1 MVGECWVH
9 EKVTEG
15 SLEPDRVR
23 MVEASW
29 KCNLEKD
36 ECQVRIDTREAHYW
50 LGTEAGR
57 IGAYGFQGQVSAADA
72 TDGAGC
78 MGAGFCTLNLMTP
91 GMEWEETDTESTYGG
106 REIFVAGLTEGL
118 KKGRPPNEQQL
129 KSLQL
134 LGLTWNDFVTAGD
147 KIYKPKDRKPH
158 GWSRVGREEEGT
170 SSLRAELAA
179 LLQLILSAEPQRDLL
194 ALLDC
199 QIEMTELRKW
209 IGEGHR
215 ATLADKVNADILKE
229 IIEALRRRV
238 EAGAA
243 TFLVKVK
250 AHRGEPLNER
260 AERFGLFIAKKQ
272 MEHYL
277 CPGPDRRVIAPRA
290 QFK

>member
-1 MVGECWVH
+1 
-9 EKVTEG
+9 
-15 SLEPDRVR
+15 
-23 MVEASW
+23 
-29 KCNLEKD
+29 
-36 ECQVRIDTREAHYW
+36 
-50 LGTEAGR
+50 
-57 IGAYGFQGQVSAADA
+57 
-72 TDGAGC
+72 
-78 MGAGFCTLNLMTP
+78 
-91 GMEWEETDTESTYGG
+91 
-106 REIFVAGLTEGL
+106 VAGLTEGL

-134 LGLTWNDFVTAGD
+134 LGLTWNDFVTVGD
-147 KIYKPKDRKPH
+147 NIYKPKDRQQH

-229 IIEALRRRV
+229 SIETLRQKGRNR
-238 EAGAA
+238 GS

-250 AHRGEPLNER
+250 AHRGEPLNEKADDN
-260 AERFGLFIAKKQ
+260 AEYGRRQDTK
-272 MEHYL
+272 EWN
-277 CPGPDRRVIAPRA
+277 DRTDQIL
-290 QFK
+290 